1 MMQNSVQAIR
11 SGVRAAST
19 RRVGARNM
27 SYVAPLR
34 DMKFQLDEVRNTE
47 EHYKKLAKTGGEGA
61 SPDMVDMILQESA
74 KFAENEL
81 YPCNETADSVGCKQI
96 GPNEVKTPPGFK
108 EAYQSFVEGGWQ
120 GLSFPEKF
128 GGQGL
133 PSSLALFQSE
143 ITSTANWT
151 WTMFPGLSKGAI
163 NTLIAHGDDL
173 VQSKYLEKL
182 VSGEWTGTMCL
193 TEPHCGSD
201 LAQVATKAVP
211 AGNGKYKIS
220 GTKIFISC
228 GEHDMVD
235 NIVHCVLARLP
246 DAPPGIKGISLFS
259 VPKFKV
265 NDDGTLT
272 DELNGATVGRI
283 ENKMGC
289 HGSPTC
295 ELIFDEAEGELLGV
309 EHKGMRQ
316 MFTFINTSRV
326 GTAIQ
331 GLAAAEGAYQ
341 LSLEYAKDRLAMRS
355 LTGSKFPDKVADPII
370 VHPGVRQMLLTQK
383 CIAEGGRGM
392 IYDSALIADEMAEAE
407 ANGDHK
413 KAQSYDDRLGFLTP
427 ILKGFL
433 TEAGLEAANLGIQT
447 YGGHGYIK
455 SNRVE
460 QIVRDVRIASVW
472 EGTTQIQ
479 ALDLLGRKVMLQK
492 LKPITQHTA
501 GVMKFAF
508 NAFTSPTSSKY
519 GSIRTHAAKLGKAAA
534 EWQYLSLRVAQRA
547 AGNKDAIGTASVPYL
562 MYGGYVSLAE
572 QWLKQEMAAAKAL
585 ENGAEGAEAEFY
597 KGKIAAAQFMF
608 SNLLPRTGYLKEQML
623 APIPDTMDI
632 TPEQFAPSN

>member
-1 MMQNSVQAIR
+1 MM
-11 SGVRAAST
+11 
-19 RRVGARNM
+19 RRGSQRVMQIHGARAM
-27 SYVAPLR
+27 SYAAPLR
-34 DMKFQLDEVRNTE
+34 DMKFQLDEVRSSE
-47 EHYKKLAKTGGEGA
+47 EHYKKVPKTGGEGA
-61 SPDMVDMILQESA
+61 TPDMVDMILQESA
-74 KFAENEL
+74 RFAENEL
-81 YPCNETADSVGCKQI
+81 HPCNESADRIGCKQE
-96 GPNEVKTPPGFK
+96 GPNTVKTPPGFK
-108 EAYQSFVEGGWQ
+108 EAYQTFVEGGWQ
-120 GLSFPEKF
+120 GLSFPEKW

-133 PSSLALFQSE
+133 PSSLALLQSE

-163 NTLIAHGDDL
+163 NTLLAHGDDL

-211 AGNGKYKIS
+211 TDNGKYKIS

-246 DAPPGIKGISLFS
+246 DAPPGIKGISLFA

-272 DELNGATVGRI
+272 DQLNGATVGRI

-295 ELIFDEAEGELLGV
+295 ELIFEDAEGELLGV
-309 EHKGMRQ
+309 PHKGMRQ

-341 LSLEYAKDRLAMRS
+341 LSLAYAKDRLAMRS
-355 LTGSKFPDKVADPII
+355 LTGPKFPEKAADPII
-370 VHPGVRQMLLTQK
+370 VHPSVRQMLLFQK
-383 CIAEGGRGM
+383 CVSEGGRGM
-392 IYDSALIADEMAEAE
+392 IYDSAFMADLMNEAE

-413 KAQSYDDRLGFLTP
+413 KAQDYDDRLGFLTP

-433 TEAGLEAANLGIQT
+433 TEAGLEAANMGIQT

-455 SNRVE
+455 SNGVE

-479 ALDLLGRKVMLQK
+479 ALDLLGRKIMLQK
-492 LKPITQHTA
+492 LKPMNQHTS
-501 GVMKFAF
+501 GLMKLAWGAF
-508 NAFTSPTSSKY
+508 SSPASSKY
-519 GSIRTHAAKLGKAAA
+519 GSIRKHAFQLGSAAA
-534 EWQYLSLRVAQRA
+534 EWQYLTLRIAARA
-547 AGNKDAIGTASVPYL
+547 SRNKDSIGSAAVPFL

-572 QWLKQEMAAAKAL
+572 QWLKMEIAAAKAL
-585 ENGAEGAEAEFY
+585 EAGAEGSDAEFY
-597 KGKIAAAQFMF
+597 KGKLAASQYMF
-608 SNLLPRTGYLKEQML
+608 SNILPRIATLKQQML
-623 APIPDTMDI
+623 APVEDVMTI
-632 TPEQFAPSN
+632 TPEQFAASD